1 MEIENEIE
9 NDKKI
14 ENNVN
19 LEKEQKNFFDTT
31 LGKVIDT
38 GLDIG
43 LRAILPDLIEDQVI
57 NIKNALI
64 DNGINDGIHTAVDS
78 IIDFGKSFS
87 GIFTGKFDN
96 IEQVETAIGQGGIID
111 TTSDLLDKAI
121 IKIYQ
126 KGIIGSQI
134 KNLITK
140 GKDLILSNVSSN
152 LKNEINLQE
161 KSFSNIEEN
170 ISNFNNFYNNK
181 DFEGMTKEYNKI
193 QSELKKLIPLENVL
207 NKTKRIDILYNLI
220 KNNGH
225 NFILNEN
232 EISFIQKMNI

>member
-1 MEIENEIE
+1 MGIENEIE

-140 GKDLILSNVSSN
+140 GKDLILSNISSN

-207 NKTKRIDILYNLI
+207 NETKRIDILYNLI

-225 NFILNEN
+225 NFNLNEN

>member
-170 ISNFNNFYNNK
+170 ISNFNNFYNDK

-207 NKTKRIDILYNLI
+207 NETKRIDILYNLI
-220 KNNGH
+220 KNNEH
-225 NFILNEN
+225 NFNLNEN
-232 EISFIQKMNI
+232 EINFKKKMNI

>member
-161 KSFSNIEEN
+161 KSFSDIEEN

-181 DFEGMTKEYNKI
+181 NFEGMTKEYNKI

-207 NKTKRIDILYNLI
+207 NETKRIDILYNLI

-225 NFILNEN
+225 NFNLNEN

>member
-1 MEIENEIE
+1 MELENEIE

-170 ISNFNNFYNNK
+170 ISNFNNFYNDK

-207 NKTKRIDILYNLI
+207 NETKRIDILYNLI

-225 NFILNEN
+225 NFNLNEN

>member
-1 MEIENEIE
+1 ME

-14 ENNVN
+14 EKNVN

-170 ISNFNNFYNNK
+170 ISNFNNFYNDK

-207 NKTKRIDILYNLI
+207 NETKRIDILYNLI

-225 NFILNEN
+225 NFNLNEN

>member
-161 KSFSNIEEN
+161 KSFSNIVEN

-207 NKTKRIDILYNLI
+207 NETKRIDILYNLI

-225 NFILNEN
+225 NFNLNEN

>member
-1 MEIENEIE
+1 ME

-170 ISNFNNFYNNK
+170 ISNFNNFYNDK

-207 NKTKRIDILYNLI
+207 NETKRIDILYNLI

-225 NFILNEN
+225 NFNLNEN

>member
-161 KSFSNIEEN
+161 KSFSNIVEN
-170 ISNFNNFYNNK
+170 ISNFNNFYNDK

-207 NKTKRIDILYNLI
+207 NETKRIDILYNLI

-225 NFILNEN
+225 NFNLNEN

>member
-161 KSFSNIEEN
+161 KSFSDIEEN

-207 NKTKRIDILYNLI
+207 NETKRIDILYNLI

-225 NFILNEN
+225 NFNLNEN